1 METSPSTNN
10 SQGILIALVVISL
23 LASLATMGFLVRERN
38 QNASVQRELLTTLA
52 ALRSA
57 PTPDTQAPSAPVNT
71 PPPAANPGR
80 QPVPPSQNDDWMVT
94 VHEGV
99 SISYPKNLSVTTY
112 EDEFF
117 SGQRNLRI
125 SSSATRRVGIDSTN
139 FQGYELVM
147 RKIDAQQFLDH
158 RKETTL
164 NPNVSSIVELCDGET
179 CPDAQY
185 LFTKNG
191 ERYLI
196 EALYQMAPY
205 QTGVEL
211 NDRIIASIR

>member
-10 SQGILIALVVISL
+10 SQGILIALVVLSL
-23 LASLATMGFLVRERN
+23 LTSLATMGFLVRERN
-38 QNASVQRELLTTLA
+38 QNATVQRELLTTLA

-57 PTPDTQAPSAPVNT
+57 PTPDAQAPSAPVNT
-71 PPPAANPGR
+71 PPPAANPGF
-80 QPVPPSQNDDWMVT
+80 QPAPSSQNDEWMVT

-99 SISYPKNLSVTTY
+99 SISYPKNLLVTTY

-125 SSSATRRVGIDSTN
+125 SSSITRRVGIDSTN

-147 RKIDAQQFLDH
+147 RKIDDQQFADH
-158 RKETTL
+158 SKESTL
-164 NPNVSSIVELCDGET
+164 NPNVFSIIELCDGET
-179 CPDAQY
+179 CPDGQY
-185 LFTKNG
+185 IFTKNG

-196 EALYQMAPY
+196 QTLYQMRPY
-205 QTGVEL
+205 QAGIDL